1 MLRFGGALLVFMALV
16 FAYLILCGALLAA
29 MWYAA
34 SFSVVV
40 VSNAIGTEP
49 KGAYFLLPIFAA
61 LVIAGLVRWARGI
74 SRSERA

>member
-34 SFSVVV
+34 SFGVVV

-49 KGAYFLLPIFAA
+49 TG
-61 LVIAGLVRWARGI
+61 RI
-74 SRSERA
+74 SFFPSSLHS